1 VLMGRFA
8 RRVVSN
14 FIGRAELVK
23 LRSRAMRAG
32 VWFRGL
38 SRIDRAILDLTI
50 RVAQSVHSASLARC
64 ILSVAEKLESLLES
78 RVARLVREVGFKL
91 ACRLSSYAEKWG
103 NKTAGEWS
111 RDVGF
116 ARFLAVM
123 RLNGHPPGGG

>member
-1 VLMGRFA
+1 MSRFA

-38 SRIDRAILDLTI
+38 PRIDRAIFDLTI
-50 RVAQSVHSASLARC
+50 RVAQSVRSASLARC
-64 ILSVAEKLESLLES
+64 ILSVTEKLENLLES

-91 ACRLSSYAEKWG
+91 AGRLSSYAQKWG
-103 NKTAGEWS
+103 YEAAGEWS

-116 ARFLAVM
+116 AQFLAVM
-123 RLNGHPPGGG
+123 KLNGHLMGGG